1 MEWAFMVV
9 AIVAIVTWGKT
20 HRARHGVVED
30 AQGNQRVVGPDPDST
45 ALREEVRALK
55 DRIAVLERITV
66 EKENTLARQIDEL
79 RDR

>member
-1 MEWAFMVV
+1 MEWAAMVV

-30 AQGNQRVVGPDPDST
+30 AQGNQRLVKSDPDAA
-45 ALREEVRALK
+45 ALRDEVRTLK

-66 EKENTLARQIDEL
+66 EKENTLTRQIDEL